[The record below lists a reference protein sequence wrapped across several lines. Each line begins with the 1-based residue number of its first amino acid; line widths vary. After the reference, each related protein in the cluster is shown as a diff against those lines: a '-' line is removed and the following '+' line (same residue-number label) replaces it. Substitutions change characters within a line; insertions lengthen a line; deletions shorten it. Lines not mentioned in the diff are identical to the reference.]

1 MNSLLLR
8 GKKENSVVLR
18 PFLSNISRKTIYL
31 FWAIFLNQTTIQ
43 RESMSL
49 LKQIDDKGAVLAWS
63 PLAETPNLVAL
74 GTKVMF
80 LNSFIF

>member
-1 MNSLLLR
+1 LGNFSQ
-8 GKKENSVVLR
+8 
-18 PFLSNISRKTIYL
+18 SNK
-31 FWAIFLNQTTIQ
+31 QTPTQ

-63 PLAETPNLVAL
+63 PLAKTPNLVAL